1 MIYQPLIALALLL
14 ACIPTWI
21 LMFRKRTL
29 VPAEVRIELP
39 KSLFRFFVGMLGL
52 VTAGSIVLIVF
63 SLLGTISLDDFEP
76 IAALIGMFL
85 FMSVLMVLGTRIEDT
100 ALIDEMIVIRSAF
113 RKEKRIPIERIQ
125 YIEANQQIVSF
136 FDERRKMLFQAMAM
150 TQRLPELIKAIAKR
164 ERFRSID
171 LTQIGGERLACPRK
185 EEYEVLGSEP
195 GENVLIRLG
204 REYRSRIP
212 KMKRDAKLAAWTMAL
227 IQVVAVTILIL
238 MTHILF
244 YLIFLPMAAVGAGT
258 TYEMMMKKTKV
269 DELSDR
275 DLGLLYGHL
284 DPHVVGSYRA
294 RTKQGILMAWILG
307 PMFLLMGILLAFVAL
322 PSSLPDLSALETV
335 SGAYLC
341 VTENGDGDVFV
352 FLDGDDTVYRI
363 SDIYTDGL
371 SDQIRASADLGDTVT
386 LGFETRFEGT
396 YDGEDATIANVY
408 LVSVEGVDLLDAD
421 DVLRADAANQR
432 LGVIMAVAMNAV
444 GAVTTILGVW
454 LVIHRKRAE
463 ERETIR
469 L

>member
-1 MIYQPLIALALLL
+1 
-14 ACIPTWI
+14 
-21 LMFRKRTL
+21 
-29 VPAEVRIELP
+29 
-39 KSLFRFFVGMLGL
+39 FRFFVGMLGL

-85 FMSVLMVLGTRIEDT
+85 FMSALMVLGARIQDT

-125 YIEANQQIVSF
+125 FIEANQQIVSF

-212 KMKRDAKLAAWTMAL
+212 KMKRDARIAAFSVAV
-227 IQVVAVTILIL
+227 IQVAAVTILIL

-258 TYEMMMKKTKV
+258 TYEMMMKKTKI

-322 PSSLPDLSALETV
+322 PSSLPDLSTLETV
-335 SGAYLC
+335 TGIYDGVAQ
-341 VTENGDGDVFV
+341 NGDDDVFV
-352 FLDGDDTVYRI
+352 ILDGDDTVYRI
-363 SDIYTDGL
+363 EDLYADGL
-371 SDQIRASADLGDTVT
+371 YDAIRAVARAGDAVELG
-386 LGFETRFEGT
+386 LARRFEGT
-396 YDGEDATIANVY
+396 YDGEDATIGKVY
-408 LVSVEGVDLLDAD
+408 LVTIDGIDLLTAD
-421 DVLRADAANQR
+421 DVLAAEAANQR
-432 LGVIMAVAMNAV
+432 LGMIIVVAMNAV